1 MSAAPRIVVA
11 GRSIGPGEPPFVIA
25 EMSGNHNQSLD
36 RALQIVEA
44 AARAG
49 AHALKLQTYTADTM
63 TLDVRSDGFVVQDP
77 SSPWHG
83 EALYAL
89 YQKAHTPWEWHE
101 PIFRRCRELGLLAFS
116 TPFDATAVDFLESL
130 DAPCFKI
137 ASFENVDL
145 ALIRKAAATG
155 KPLIVS
161 SGLASEAELGE
172 AVAAARSAGCR
183 ELLLLKCTSSYP
195 ASPAE
200 SHLATIPDM
209 ARRFGCLVGVSDHTP
224 GIGAAV
230 AAVALGAVAIEKHLT
245 LARGDGGVDAAFSL
259 EPEEL
264 QRLVAESRRAWE
276 ARGSVHYGPSEGEKS
291 SLVFRRSLYV
301 VRDMKAGERFTGE
314 NVRAVRPGYGLAPKH
329 LDEVLGKPI
338 RRAAERGTP
347 LTWDLVGERP

>member
-1 MSAAPRIVVA
+1 MTIRI
-11 GRSIGPGEPPFVIA
+11 GRRLVGPDHPPMLIA
-25 EMSGNHNQSLD
+25 ELSGNHNGRLE
-36 RALQIVEA
+36 RALALIDA
-44 AARAG
+44 AKAAG
-49 AHALKLQTYTADTM
+49 ADAVKLQTYTADTM
-63 TLDVRSDGFVVQDP
+63 TLDCDGPGFRIVGGLWD
-77 SSPWHG
+77 G
-83 EALYAL
+83 RTLYDLYKEAA
-89 YQKAHTPWEWHE
+89 TPWEWHGAL
-101 PIFRRCRELGLLAFS
+101 FQRARESGLEVFS
-116 TPFDATAVDFLESL
+116 SPFDSTAIDFLESL
-130 DAPCFKI
+130 GAPAYKI

-145 ALIRKAAATG
+145 ALIRRAAATG

-276 ARGSVHYGPSEGEKS
+276 ARGSVQYGPSEGEKS